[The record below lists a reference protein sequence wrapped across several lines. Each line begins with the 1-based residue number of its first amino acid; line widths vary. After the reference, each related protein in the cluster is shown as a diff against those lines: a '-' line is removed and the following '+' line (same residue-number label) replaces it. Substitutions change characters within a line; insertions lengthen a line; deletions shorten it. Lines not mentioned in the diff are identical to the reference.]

1 MADDAERV
9 YTIPLGKV
17 LLSPDNRRAMRAINM
32 IREFARRHMKVQEI
46 KIDQAL
52 SHEIWAR
59 GIRRPPRKV
68 RVRMSKTEEGHVL
81 VSPYSLGKGAAEP
94 AGPAE
99 AAPDEDLAGGS
110 APDTGAPVAGAGQE
124 GAAEPKTPELG
135 KEPAEP
141 KAGKPASGK
150 AEPETKADRP
160 ATQKEPA
167 ETKADKPAP
176 GKAEPETK
184 ADKPAPGNAEPEA
197 KADKPAPGNAEPE
210 TKADKP
216 APKKGAPE

>member
-81 VSPYSLGKGAAEP
+81 VSPYSLGKGTAEP

-110 APDTGAPVAGAGQE
+110 APDTGAPGAGAGQE
-124 GAAEPKTPELG
+124 G
-135 KEPAEP
+135 
-141 KAGKPASGK
+141 
-150 AEPETKADRP
+150 
-160 ATQKEPA
+160 
-167 ETKADKPAP
+167 
-176 GKAEPETK
+176 K

-210 TKADKP
+210 AKADKPATQKGPPETKADRP